1 MISKLTKRSFFL
13 PCLLALA
20 LIVAPDAEAQRRKK
34 KKKEEEAKPAQTA
47 PKPAAKKGGIQPF
60 ENVITKDAETDEG
73 LFNVHTLDNKY
84 FFEIPNDLMGRDMLM
99 VTRIAKTASGIG
111 FGGGKTNTQMLRWE
125 RNQDNILLKI
135 ISTTVTAAD
144 SLPIS
149 EAVDNSNFAP
159 ILASFPIKALSKDSS
174 GVVIEATPLLAKDIK
189 PLGLPQ
195 NRRTGYRVTRMDSD
209 RSYIERV
216 SSYPENIEL
225 RHVKTYLANNS
236 PSASADGSITVLMSN
251 SMILLPETPMM
262 RRLHDRRVGW
272 FARGTTDYGLDAQ
285 QSKTVRYLDR
295 WRLEVKDEDVEKFKR
310 GELVV
315 PKKQIVYYIDRA
327 TPKKWVQAIKDGIED
342 WQVAFEA
349 AGFKEAII
357 AKEAPSPEEDPDWS
371 PEDVRYSVVR
381 YLASPI
387 PNANGPHVSD
397 PRSGEIL
404 ESDINWYHNVM
415 TLLRRWFFVQTAAI
429 NPKAQSPEFDDEVMS
444 RLIRFV
450 SSHEVGHTLG
460 LPHNFASSV
469 AYPVDSLRSAEFT
482 QRMGTA
488 PSIMDYAR
496 FNYIAQPGDEGVALM
511 PNIGIYD
518 KYSIE
523 WGYRPILDADSPED
537 ELPTLR
543 KWIDD
548 KKGDPLYRY
557 GRQGNSND
565 YTAQSEDLG
574 DDAMKASTYGIN
586 NLKTITENLRKW
598 TYVEGS
604 DYTELEEMYG
614 EVQSQFNRYMGHV
627 SRYVGG
633 VKEDYKSV
641 DQEGVVYTHAPKEKQ
656 KEAVAFLNKQ
666 LFSTP
671 EWMLDKEILDRLQ
684 DYGAVENMRSMQ
696 ARYISSLLE
705 WRKLGRVIENEALN
719 GDDAYGILELFSDV
733 RKGVWSELSAGK
745 TIDTYRRNLQRAHIE
760 KLEELMTEEM
770 AAVPSQFRA
779 YYGPGID
786 ASQSDIRPVVRAE
799 LKQLQSSIKA
809 AIPRTRDRM
818 SKIHLQDALERVNN
832 ILDPK

>member
-1 MISKLTKRSFFL
+1 MISKLTKKSFFL

-20 LIVAPDAEAQRRKK
+20 LLISPDAEAQRRK
-34 KKKEEEAKPAQTA
+34 KKKEEEAKPAQTT
-47 PKPAAKKGGIQPF
+47 PQKPAAKKGGIQPF
-60 ENVITKDAETDEG
+60 DKVITSDAETDEG
-73 LFNVHTLDNKY
+73 LFNVHVLDDKY
-84 FFEIPNDLMGRDMLM
+84 FFEIPNDLLGRDMLM

-125 RNQDNILLKI
+125 RSKDNILLKI

-149 EAVDNSNFAP
+149 EAVNNSNFAP
-159 ILASFPIKALSKDSS
+159 ILAAFPIKALSKDSS
-174 GVVIEATPLLAKDIK
+174 GVVIEATPLLTKDVK
-189 PLGLPQ
+189 PLGLPD
-195 NRRTGYRVTRMDSD
+195 NRRSGYRVTRMDSE

-225 RHVKTYLANNS
+225 RHVKTYLAGNS
-236 PSASADGSITVLMSN
+236 PSSRADGSITVEMSN
-251 SMILLPETPMM
+251 SMILLPEVPMM

-272 FARGTTDYGLDAQ
+272 FARGTTDYGLDVQ
-285 QSKTVRYLDR
+285 QSKTVTYLDR
-295 WRLEVKDEDVEKFKR
+295 WRLEVKDEDIEKFKR

-371 PEDVRYSVVR
+371 PEDVRYSTVR

-429 NPKAQSPEFDDEVMS
+429 NPQAQSPEFDDAVMS

-482 QRMGTA
+482 QKMGTA

-518 KYSIE
+518 KYAVA
-523 WGYRPILDADSPED
+523 WGYRPILDAKTPED

-543 KWIDD
+543 SWIDE

-574 DDAMKASTYGIN
+574 DDAMKASTYGISNLKVIMN
-586 NLKTITENLRKW
+586 NLRDW

-604 DYTELEEMYG
+604 DYTELGEMYG

-633 VKEDYKSV
+633 VKEDYKST
-641 DQEGVVYTHAPKEKQ
+641 DQEGAVYTHAPKAKQ

-666 LFSTP
+666 LFTTP

-684 DYGAVENMRSMQ
+684 DYGAVEDMRSLQ
-696 ARYISSLLE
+696 SRYISSLLE

-719 GDDAYGILELFSDV
+719 GSDAYGILELFGDV

-770 AAVPSQFRA
+770 PPVPSQFRA
-779 YYGPGID
+779 YFGPGID

-799 LKQLQSSIKA
+799 LKTLQSTIKA
-809 AIPRTRDRM
+809 AIPRTRDGM